1 MSQSR
6 AGDLYV
12 VATPIGNLADM
23 TQRAIDVLRDADIV
37 AAEDTR
43 VTARLLSAFDING
56 KPVVAC
62 HDHNEDVVARDIVDR
77 LAQGASVALVSDA
90 GTPLISDPGY
100 RVVNAVIEAGLR
112 VIPIP
117 GPSAAMAALSVA
129 GMTTDRFMFCGF
141 LPTKKVARRSYL
153 SELPFSTMT
162 VVIYEAPHRVTDTL
176 NDLCE
181 VVGDNARV
189 TLCRELTKQYEQI
202 WRGDARK
209 AVEAVDSGVVPIR
222 GEFVLLVSAP
232 DATEGLSA
240 DDRRLLEVLLAEL
253 PPSRA
258 ARVASELTGLDK
270 RVFYELAMDMK
281 DKSG

>member
-23 TQRAIDVLRDADIV
+23 TQRAVDVLRDADIV

-100 RVVNAVIEAGLR
+100 RVVNAVIEAGLG

-162 VVIYEAPHRVTDTL
+162 VVIYEAPHRVMDTL
-176 NDLCE
+176 IDLCG

-209 AVEAVDSGVVPIR
+209 AVEAVDSGIVPIR
-222 GEFVLLVSAP
+222 GEFVLLISAP
-232 DATEGLSA
+232 NVTDILSA
-240 DDRRLLEVLLAEL
+240 DDRRLLEVLLVEL

-258 ARVASELTGLDK
+258 ARVASEFTGLDK

-281 DKSG
+281 VKS

>member
-1 MSQSR
+1 MSQPR

-23 TQRAIDVLRDADIV
+23 TQRAVDVLRDADIV

-100 RVVNAVIEAGLR
+100 RVVNAVIEAGLG

-153 SELPFSTMT
+153 SDLPFSTMT
-162 VVIYEAPHRVTDTL
+162 VVIYEAPHRVMDTL
-176 NDLCE
+176 IDLCG

-209 AVEAVDSGVVPIR
+209 AVEAVDSGIVPIR
-222 GEFVLLVSAP
+222 GEFVLLISAP
-232 DATEGLSA
+232 NVNDSLSA
-240 DDRRLLEVLLAEL
+240 DDHRLLEVLLAEL

-270 RVFYELAMDMK
+270 RVFYELAMDIK
-281 DKSG
+281 VKNY

>member
-1 MSQSR
+1 MSQPR

-23 TQRAIDVLRDADIV
+23 TQRAVDVLRDADIV

-100 RVVNAVIEAGLR
+100 RVVNAVIEAGLG

-153 SELPFSTMT
+153 SDLPFSTMT
-162 VVIYEAPHRVTDTL
+162 VVIYEAPHRVMDTL
-176 NDLCE
+176 IDLCG

-209 AVEAVDSGVVPIR
+209 AVEAVDSGIVPIR
-222 GEFVLLVSAP
+222 GEFVLLISAP
-232 DATEGLSA
+232 NVNNSLSA

-270 RVFYELAMDMK
+270 RVFYELAMDIK
-281 DKSG
+281 VKNY

>member
-1 MSQSR
+1 MLQSR

-23 TQRAIDVLRDADIV
+23 TQRAVDVLRDADIV

-112 VIPIP
+112 VI
-117 GPSAAMAALSVA
+117 
-129 GMTTDRFMFCGF
+129 
-141 LPTKKVARRSYL
+141 
-153 SELPFSTMT
+153 
-162 VVIYEAPHRVTDTL
+162 
-176 NDLCE
+176 
-181 VVGDNARV
+181 
-189 TLCRELTKQYEQI
+189 
-202 WRGDARK
+202 
-209 AVEAVDSGVVPIR
+209 
-222 GEFVLLVSAP
+222 
-232 DATEGLSA
+232 
-240 DDRRLLEVLLAEL
+240 RRLL
-253 PPSRA
+253 
-258 ARVASELTGLDK
+258 VAGP
-270 RVFYELAMDMK
+270 V
-281 DKSG
+281 

>member
-6 AGDLYV
+6 AGDLYI

-56 KPVVAC
+56 KSVVAC

-153 SELPFSTMT
+153 SGLPFSTMT
-162 VVIYEAPHRVTDTL
+162 VVIYEAPHRVMDTL
-176 NDLCE
+176 IDLCG

-189 TLCRELTKQYEQI
+189 TVCRELTKQYEQI

-209 AVEAVDSGVVPIR
+209 AVEAVDSGIVPIR
-222 GEFVLLVSAP
+222 GEFVLLISAP
-232 DATEGLSA
+232 NVNDSLSA

-258 ARVASELTGLDK
+258 AR
-270 RVFYELAMDMK
+270 
-281 DKSG
+281 

>member
-1 MSQSR
+1 MLQSR

-23 TQRAIDVLRDADIV
+23 TQRAVDVLRDADIV

-62 HDHNEDVVARDIVDR
+62 HDHNEDVIARDIVDR

-162 VVIYEAPHRVTDTL
+162 VVIYEAPHRVLDTL
-176 NDLCE
+176 IDLCG
-181 VVGDNARV
+181 VVGDSARV

-209 AVEAVDSGVVPIR
+209 AVEAVDSGIVPVR
-222 GEFVLLVSAP
+222 GEFVLLISAP
-232 DATEGLSA
+232 NVTDSLSA

-258 ARVASELTGLDK
+258 ARVASELTGLDR

-281 DKSG
+281 VKNH

>member
-23 TQRAIDVLRDADIV
+23 TQRAVDVLRDADIV

-100 RVVNAVIEAGLR
+100 RVVNAVIEAGLG

-162 VVIYEAPHRVTDTL
+162 VVIYEAPHRVMDTL
-176 NDLCE
+176 IDLCG

-209 AVEAVDSGVVPIR
+209 AVEAVDSGIVPIR
-222 GEFVLLVSAP
+222 GEFVLLISAP
-232 DATEGLSA
+232 NVTDILSA

-258 ARVASELTGLDK
+258 ARVASEFTGLDK

-281 DKSG
+281 VKS

>member
-6 AGDLYV
+6 AGDLYI

-153 SELPFSTMT
+153 SGLPFSTMT
-162 VVIYEAPHRVTDTL
+162 VVIYEAPHRVMDTL
-176 NDLCE
+176 IDLCG

-189 TLCRELTKQYEQI
+189 TVCRELTKQYEQI

-209 AVEAVDSGVVPIR
+209 AVEAVDSGIVPIR
-222 GEFVLLVSAP
+222 GEFVLLISAP
-232 DATEGLSA
+232 NVNDSLSA

-281 DKSG
+281 FKN

>member
-1 MSQSR
+1 MLQSR

-23 TQRAIDVLRDADIV
+23 TQRAVDVLRDADIV

-162 VVIYEAPHRVTDTL
+162 VVIYEAPHRVMDTL
-176 NDLCE
+176 IDLCG

-209 AVEAVDSGVVPIR
+209 AVEAVDSGIVPVR
-222 GEFVLLVSAP
+222 GEFVLLISAP
-232 DATEGLSA
+232 NVTDSLSA

-258 ARVASELTGLDK
+258 ARVASELTGLDR
-270 RVFYELAMDMK
+270 RVLYELAMDMK
-281 DKSG
+281 VKNH

>member
-1 MSQSR
+1 MLQSR

-23 TQRAIDVLRDADIV
+23 TQRAVDVLRDADIV

-162 VVIYEAPHRVTDTL
+162 VVIYEAPHRVMETL
-176 NDLCE
+176 IDLCG

-202 WRGDARK
+202 WRGDALK
-209 AVEAVDSGVVPIR
+209 AVEAVDSGIVPVR
-222 GEFVLLVSAP
+222 GEFVLLISAP
-232 DATEGLSA
+232 NVTDSLSA

-258 ARVASELTGLDK
+258 ARVASELTGLDR

-281 DKSG
+281 VKNH

>member
-1 MSQSR
+1 M
-6 AGDLYV
+6 
-12 VATPIGNLADM
+12 
-23 TQRAIDVLRDADIV
+23 

-162 VVIYEAPHRVTDTL
+162 VVIYEAPHRVMETL
-176 NDLCE
+176 IDLCG
-181 VVGDNARV
+181 VVGDSARV

-209 AVEAVDSGVVPIR
+209 AVEAVDSGIVPVR
-222 GEFVLLVSAP
+222 GEFVLLISAP
-232 DATEGLSA
+232 NVTDSLSA

-258 ARVASELTGLDK
+258 ARVASELTGLDR

-281 DKSG
+281 VKNH

>member
-1 MSQSR
+1 MSQPR

-23 TQRAIDVLRDADIV
+23 TQRAVDVLRDADIV

-43 VTARLLSAFDING
+43 VTARLLSAIHING

-62 HDHNEDVVARDIVDR
+62 HDHNEDVLARDIVDR

-112 VIPIP
+112 VFPIP

-162 VVIYEAPHRVTDTL
+162 VVIYEAPHRVMDTL
-176 NDLCE
+176 IDLCG

-209 AVEAVDSGVVPIR
+209 AVEAVDSGIVPIR
-222 GEFVLLVSAP
+222 GEFVLLISAP
-232 DATEGLSA
+232 NVNNSLSA

-270 RVFYELAMDMK
+270 RVFYELAMDIK
-281 DKSG
+281 VKNY

>member
-1 MSQSR
+1 MLQSR

-23 TQRAIDVLRDADIV
+23 TQRAVDVLRDADIV

-162 VVIYEAPHRVTDTL
+162 VVIYEAPHRVMETL
-176 NDLCE
+176 IDLCG

-209 AVEAVDSGVVPIR
+209 AVEAVDSGIVPVR
-222 GEFVLLVSAP
+222 GEFVLLISAP
-232 DATEGLSA
+232 NVTDSLST

-258 ARVASELTGLDK
+258 ARVASELTGLDR

-281 DKSG
+281 VKNH

>member
-6 AGDLYV
+6 AGDLYI

-56 KPVVAC
+56 KSVVAC
-62 HDHNEDVVARDIVDR
+62 HDHNEGVVARDIVDR

-153 SELPFSTMT
+153 SGLPFSTMT
-162 VVIYEAPHRVTDTL
+162 VVIYEAPHRVMDTL
-176 NDLCE
+176 IDLCG

-189 TLCRELTKQYEQI
+189 TVCRELTKQYEQI

-209 AVEAVDSGVVPIR
+209 AVEAVDSGIVPIR
-222 GEFVLLVSAP
+222 GEFVLLISAP
-232 DATEGLSA
+232 NVNDSLSA

-281 DKSG
+281 FKN

>member
-1 MSQSR
+1 MSQPR

-23 TQRAIDVLRDADIV
+23 TQRAVDVLRDADIV

-153 SELPFSTMT
+153 SDLPFSTMT
-162 VVIYEAPHRVTDTL
+162 VVIYEAPHRVMDTL
-176 NDLCE
+176 IDLCG

-209 AVEAVDSGVVPIR
+209 AVEAVDSGIVPIR
-222 GEFVLLVSAP
+222 GEFVLLISAP
-232 DATEGLSA
+232 NVNDSLSA

-281 DKSG
+281 VKS

>member
-1 MSQSR
+1 MSQPR

-23 TQRAIDVLRDADIV
+23 TQRAVDVLRDADIV

-100 RVVNAVIEAGLR
+100 RVVNAVIEAGLG

-162 VVIYEAPHRVTDTL
+162 VVIYEAPHRVMDTL
-176 NDLCE
+176 IDLCG

-209 AVEAVDSGVVPIR
+209 AVEAVDSGIVPIR
-222 GEFVLLVSAP
+222 GEFVLLISAP
-232 DATEGLSA
+232 NVTDILSA

-258 ARVASELTGLDK
+258 ARVASEFTGLDK

-281 DKSG
+281 VKS

>member
-1 MSQSR
+1 MLQSR

-23 TQRAIDVLRDADIV
+23 TQRAVDVLRDADIV

-56 KPVVAC
+56 KPMVAC

-162 VVIYEAPHRVTDTL
+162 VVIYEAPHRVMDTL
-176 NDLCE
+176 IDLCG
-181 VVGDNARV
+181 VVGDSARV

-209 AVEAVDSGVVPIR
+209 AVEAVDSGIVPVR
-222 GEFVLLVSAP
+222 GEFVLLISAP
-232 DATEGLSA
+232 NVTDSLSA

-258 ARVASELTGLDK
+258 ARVASELTGLDR

-281 DKSG
+281 VKNH

>member
-1 MSQSR
+1 MLQSR

-23 TQRAIDVLRDADIV
+23 TQRAVDVLRDADIV

-62 HDHNEDVVARDIVDR
+62 HDHNEDVVARDIVGR

-153 SELPFSTMT
+153 SGLPFSTMT
-162 VVIYEAPHRVTDTL
+162 VVIYEAPHRVMDTL
-176 NDLCE
+176 IDLCG

-189 TLCRELTKQYEQI
+189 TVCRELTKQYEQI

-209 AVEAVDSGVVPIR
+209 AVEAVDSGIVPIR
-222 GEFVLLVSAP
+222 GEFVLLISAP
-232 DATEGLSA
+232 NVNDSLSA

-281 DKSG
+281 FKN

>member
-1 MSQSR
+1 MSQPR

-23 TQRAIDVLRDADIV
+23 TQRAVDVLRDADIV

-153 SELPFSTMT
+153 SDLPFSTMT
-162 VVIYEAPHRVTDTL
+162 VVIYEAPHRVMDTL
-176 NDLCE
+176 IDLCG

-209 AVEAVDSGVVPIR
+209 AVEAVDSGIVPIR
-222 GEFVLLVSAP
+222 GEFVLLISAP
-232 DATEGLSA
+232 NVNDSLSA

-258 ARVASELTGLDK
+258 ARVASEFTGLDK

-281 DKSG
+281 VKS

>member
-23 TQRAIDVLRDADIV
+23 TQRAVDVLRDADIV

-162 VVIYEAPHRVTDTL
+162 VVIYEAPHRVMDTL
-176 NDLCE
+176 IDLCG

-209 AVEAVDSGVVPIR
+209 AVEAVDSGIVPIR
-222 GEFVLLVSAP
+222 GEFVLLISAP
-232 DATEGLSA
+232 NVTDILSA

-258 ARVASELTGLDK
+258 ARVASEFTGLDK

-281 DKSG
+281 VKS

>member
-1 MSQSR
+1 MLQSR

-23 TQRAIDVLRDADIV
+23 TQRAVDVLRDADIV

-56 KPVVAC
+56 KPMVAC

-162 VVIYEAPHRVTDTL
+162 VVIYEAPHRVMDTL
-176 NDLCE
+176 IDLCG

-209 AVEAVDSGVVPIR
+209 AVEAVDSGIVPVR
-222 GEFVLLVSAP
+222 GEFVLLISAP
-232 DATEGLSA
+232 NVTDSLSA

-258 ARVASELTGLDK
+258 ARVASELTGLDR

-281 DKSG
+281 VKNH